1 MEEKKKRKPLTVV
14 QSKERRKKKARLE
27 IIWGLNDLKN
37 SIWSWRQWMPWAEGG
52 GGRTTMFEVIEWS
65 KTLIQW
71 SKTLNVLSHWMI
83 QGIDSMIWNIEWFKS
98 FRLNDLKDSLKSD
111 EKDKIE
117 SKLKTLSEAS
127 VGIAQ
132 KAFEEAKA
140 DAQNESPENTS
151 EDENVVDELY
161 PYGRHGHGHGH
172 GHGAASGSGVTV
184 TWGSLRLYS
193 EMSGRTA
200 PAFERSMSSLAHRI
214 TLWLPARKE
223 SNPRSP
229 GPLIYVYLFL
239 SIGPRV
245 ELAWGGM
252 GQLPI

>member
-1 MEEKKKRKPLTVV
+1 MESFLLVYQMA
-14 QSKERRKKKARLE
+14 QSNHRALGVPPRASLRL
-27 IIWGLNDLKN
+27 
-37 SIWSWRQWMPWAEGG
+37 RVTFPYVPQ
-52 GGRTTMFEVIEWS
+52 
-65 KTLIQW
+65 
-71 SKTLNVLSHWMI
+71 
-83 QGIDSMIWNIEWFKS
+83 
-98 FRLNDLKDSLKSD
+98 
-111 EKDKIE
+111 
-117 SKLKTLSEAS
+117 
-127 VGIAQ
+127 
-132 KAFEEAKA
+132 
-140 DAQNESPENTS
+140 
-151 EDENVVDELY
+151 DENVVDELY
-161 PYGRHGHGHGH
+161 PYGRHGHGHGR

-245 ELAWGGM
+245 ELAEAVWFISQYNYGAK
-252 GQLPI
+252 QT